1 MFEIF
6 TPIFDWFG
14 KPFWDLSQQFQSS
27 TFFYSFFLGLYCAF
41 LQGQL
46 IWNISAIAF
55 FSKEATEKMKTI
67 YLFLC
72 FLLGKMFMYSVF
84 TAIIWT
90 SGRPPESVMLDYFP
104 SIKLFYGISLIIV
117 GFISFGILKVPF
129 LEKWMCKI
137 PTYLNNI
144 YIQTFALGVIFS
156 FSFGDRVMTIF
167 VGDIM
172 NMILTS
178 SIGSAIPSIFAI
190 GTVTPILVAI
200 SLIFILIRCK
210 AIANLI
216 AKFHSSIMKFVAIF
230 MIVTGFYELFL

>member
-14 KPFWDLSQQFQSS
+14 KPFWDLSQQFQTS

-55 FSKEATEKMKTI
+55 FSKEATEKIKTM

-90 SGRPPESVMLDYFP
+90 SGRPPQSVMLDYFP
-104 SIKLFYGISLIIV
+104 SINLFYGISLIIV
-117 GFISFGILKVPF
+117 GFISFGILKIPF
-129 LEKWMCKI
+129 LEKWKCKV
-137 PTYLNNI
+137 PSFLNNI
-144 YIQTFALGVIFS
+144 YTETFILGIIFS

-167 VGDIM
+167 VDDIM

-190 GTVTPILVAI
+190 GTVTPILI
-200 SLIFILIRCK
+200 MLLLLFILVRFKVISG
-210 AIANLI
+210 LI

-230 MIVTGFYELFL
+230 MIVTGFYELLL